1 MRFFPGRKKRRLSS
15 RSGDKY
21 SFSRHVAAK
30 NSAKKSGRFAKLKAF
45 SASLDWDKIRI
56 NGIIGLFCVIWVC
69 LWGRAWYLQ
78 MIAGPSLAD
87 KAHRQHMAIEL
98 VSGKRGRIFDRN
110 GQTLARSVEVR
121 SVYAN
126 PSGVE
131 DIDRTVAAL
140 APILEIDR
148 EKLRKDLARSGK
160 QFIWLK
166 RKIDDSAAIAIKK
179 ANLPG
184 IGLSKEYERFYP
196 FKHMAGQL
204 IGFVGMDDK
213 GLEGIER
220 SLDAELGVMPVRQL
234 VQRDATGRRF
244 YQREKGRGE
253 PVGNDV
259 TLTLDMRFQF
269 IAEEAVARAAREFDA
284 RWSGALVVEIASGD
298 ILAWAQYPF
307 FNPNNYRQASAAIY
321 RNRLASDALEP
332 GSTFKPLVMAAA
344 INEKKVA
351 PNTLINCEG
360 GKWNYNK
367 YVIRDTST
375 QGILP
380 ASKVIRYS
388 SNIGMAKIGQSMGA
402 KVFHRYLSKL
412 GFGEVNAIPIANSR
426 GILRKPRDWGEMD
439 VMATSFGQ
447 SISVT
452 ALQMAQAYLTFFN
465 HGVYKPLRL
474 VIDENAAG
482 KETDAKATRIFSE
495 KSVAEVMD
503 MMRDVVEAPDGTGK
517 RARVEGVA
525 VGGKTGTAQKADAR
539 SKTYGNEH
547 LASFVGFFPAVNPAY
562 FILVFVDEPAKNQ
575 FGGIVAAPVFS
586 EIATRVLSQTGA
598 FAENR
603 PTAAKI
609 GKRDKTPRGLKLA
622 SAPAQP
628 WNRTSTLNAIAKA
641 PDPLSMKLPGHLA
654 KAPENVPNVTGKSLR
669 NAVELFARAGIVPE
683 LKGSGSKVVR
693 QSPSA
698 GTPWSHF
705 DKDQICTLWLSE
717 G

>member
-1 MRFFPGRKKRRLSS
+1 MRFFSARKKRKHSF
-15 RSGDKY
+15 RSGEKY
-21 SFSRHVAAK
+21 SGARAASVK
-30 NSAKKSGRFAKLKAF
+30 AYGKKSQRFARLKAF
-45 SASLDWDKIRI
+45 SAGLDWNKIRI
-56 NGIIGLFCVIWVC
+56 NSVIGLFCLIWLC

-78 MIAGPSLAD
+78 MIAGPTLAD
-87 KAHRQHMAIEL
+87 KARKQHMAVEL
-98 VSGKRGRIFDRN
+98 VSGKRGKIFDRN
-110 GQTLARSVEVR
+110 GQTLARSVEAR

-126 PSGVE
+126 PSAVE
-131 DIDRTVAAL
+131 DIDKTVSVL
-140 APILEIDR
+140 AGILEMDK
-148 EKLRKDLARSGK
+148 EKLRNDLAHSRR

-166 RKIDDSAAIAIKK
+166 RKIDDSAALAIKK

-184 IGLSKEYERFYP
+184 IGLSKEYERYYP

-220 SLDAELGVMPVRQL
+220 SLDGALGAMPVRQL

-244 YQREKGRGE
+244 YQHEKGQGE
-253 PVGNDV
+253 PVGEDV

-269 IAEEAVARAAREFDA
+269 IAEEAVARTAREFDA

-307 FNPNNYRQASAAIY
+307 FNPNNYRQSSPAIY

-344 INEKKVA
+344 MDEKKVT

-367 YVIRDTST
+367 HTIRDTSI

-388 SNIGMAKIGQSMGA
+388 SNIGMAKIGQSMGS
-402 KVFHRYLSKL
+402 KVFHRYLERL
-412 GFGEVNAIPIANSR
+412 GFGEANSIPVANSR

-439 VMATSFGQ
+439 LLATSFGQ

-452 ALQMAQAYLTFFN
+452 ALQMAQAYLTFLN

-474 VIDENAAG
+474 VMDDEAEIKENAN
-482 KETDAKATRIFSE
+482 KPIRVFSE
-495 KSVAEVMD
+495 KSVADVMD

-517 RARVEGVA
+517 RARVDGIAVA
-525 VGGKTGTAQKADAR
+525 GKTGTAQKADAR

-562 FILVFVDEPAKNQ
+562 LILVFVDEPAKNQ
-575 FGGIVAAPVFS
+575 YGGVVAAPVFS
-586 EIATRVLSQTGA
+586 EIATRVLSQTGVL
-598 FAENR
+598 AENR
-603 PTAAKI
+603 PAAKNN
-609 GKRDKTPRGLKLA
+609 KQRKTPRGLKLA
-622 SAPAQP
+622 SAPTQP
-628 WNRTSTLNAIAKA
+628 WNRVFTNVAVAKA
-641 PDPLSMKLPGHLA
+641 SDPLSMKLPGHLA
-654 KAPENVPNVTGKSLR
+654 VAPENVPNVTGKSLR

-683 LKGSGSKVVR
+683 LKGTGSKVIR
-693 QSPSA
+693 QTPSA

-705 DKDQICTLWLSE
+705 DKDQSCTLWLSE